1 MPASVN
7 FSAADCLP
15 SSPRAVST
23 SFACESRNAAPQIFA
38 AGNGT
43 RDTSLRMRRVPPS
56 VAAAAIAV
64 ALSASAALLGARAA
78 NADELTLKDGT
89 KIIGTIV
96 GFEAKSFRV
105 KTSYGFAE
113 VQRDQVVS
121 ISIAEAA
128 KPVSPAEN
136 PKPVLATPAP
146 EPNAKPAASANPAA
160 QDAKSSALPTKSESA
175 HEVKSAPGNASTTKP
190 AASAAK
196 PATSSA
202 KTPAPAAASRAN
214 SKPSS
219 ATIAAPSDAKPS
231 AEPSAASVDASKPA
245 ALAPIHEEVSGN
257 VYTNETYHFEMYKP
271 PDWEIIDGAR
281 SILPGAIAAMGT
293 EDATTYLL
301 VGQEPSAKS
310 LAGAMDATEDRLEN
324 VMENYRPLGQER
336 VTVSGSSAIA
346 QHFRGSVDE
355 HDWSGVVVLVP
366 HGSHV
371 YAIFGM
377 TRADNDLVQIEENVI
392 ARTISS
398 FQFYQ

>member
-1 MPASVN
+1 
-7 FSAADCLP
+7 
-15 SSPRAVST
+15 
-23 SFACESRNAAPQIFA
+23 
-38 AGNGT
+38 
-43 RDTSLRMRRVPPS
+43 MRRVPPS
-56 VAAAAIAV
+56 VAAAAIVV
-64 ALSASAALLGARAA
+64 ALSASAALLGARTAK
-78 NADELTLKDGT
+78 ADELTLKDGT

-121 ISIAEAA
+121 IRIAEAA
-128 KPVSPAEN
+128 
-136 PKPVLATPAP
+136 TPAP
-146 EPNAKPAASANPAA
+146 KTNAKPTASANPAPA
-160 QDAKSSALPTKSESA
+160 PTKSEPA
-175 HEVKSAPGNASTTKP
+175 HEVKSPPNASPIKP
-190 AASAAK
+190 AAVAAK
-196 PATSSA
+196 PQDSA
-202 KTPAPAAASRAN
+202 AAASARAHSRLGGETTPAPGAPVKTASTPAAS
-214 SKPSS
+214 SVP
-219 ATIAAPSDAKPS
+219 AAPAPMTN
-231 AEPSAASVDASKPA
+231 ASVDASKPA
-245 ALAPIHEEVSGN
+245 ALAPIREKVSGN
-257 VYTNETYHFEMYKP
+257 IYTNETYRFEMYKP

-301 VGQEPSAKS
+301 VGQEPSTKS
-310 LAGAMDATEDRLEN
+310 LAGAMDATEGRLQN
-324 VMENYRPLGQER
+324 VMENYRPLGEER

-355 HDWSGVVVLVP
+355 HDWSGVVVLLP

-398 FQFYQ
+398 FQFTASN

>member
-1 MPASVN
+1 
-7 FSAADCLP
+7 
-15 SSPRAVST
+15 
-23 SFACESRNAAPQIFA
+23 
-38 AGNGT
+38 
-43 RDTSLRMRRVPPS
+43 MRRVPPS
-56 VAAAAIAV
+56 VAAAAIVV
-64 ALSASAALLGARAA
+64 ALSASAALLGARTA

-89 KIIGTIV
+89 KITGTIV

-136 PKPVLATPAP
+136 PKPAAATPAP
-146 EPNAKPAASANPAA
+146 EPNAKPTASANPVA
-160 QDAKSSALPTKSESA
+160 QDAKSSALPTKSGSA
-175 HEVKSAPGNASTTKP
+175 REVKSASPNASASKP
-190 AASAAK
+190 AATGAK
-196 PATSSA
+196 PAMSAA

-214 SKPSS
+214 SKPSG
-219 ATIAAPSDAKPS
+219 ATIAAPAHAAAPAKAASADATAS

-245 ALAPIHEEVSGN
+245 ALTPVREEVSGN
-257 VYTNETYHFEMYKP
+257 VYTNETYRFEMYKP
-271 PDWEIIDGAR
+271 PDWEIIEGAR

-310 LAGAMDATEDRLEN
+310 LAGAMDATEGRLQN
-324 VMENYRPLGQER
+324 VMENYRPLGEER

-355 HDWSGVVVLVP
+355 HEWSGVVVLVP

-392 ARTISS
+392 ARAISS
-398 FQFYQ
+398 FQFSQ

>member
-1 MPASVN
+1 
-7 FSAADCLP
+7 
-15 SSPRAVST
+15 
-23 SFACESRNAAPQIFA
+23 
-38 AGNGT
+38 
-43 RDTSLRMRRVPPS
+43 MRRVPPS
-56 VAAAAIAV
+56 VAAAAIVV
-64 ALSASAALLGARAA
+64 ALSASAALLGAGTAK
-78 NADELTLKDGT
+78 ADELTLKDGT
-89 KIIGTIV
+89 KITGTIV

-136 PKPVLATPAP
+136 PKPAAATPAP
-146 EPNAKPAASANPAA
+146 KANAKPTASANPAPA
-160 QDAKSSALPTKSESA
+160 ATKSGPA
-175 HEVKSAPGNASTTKP
+175 REVKSAPNASKP
-190 AASAAK
+190 AALAAK
-196 PATSSA
+196 PQDSA
-202 KTPAPAAASRAN
+202 PAASTRANSRLSTETTPAPGAPVKTAPTPAAS
-214 SKPSS
+214 S
-219 ATIAAPSDAKPS
+219 ASAAPAPMTD
-231 AEPSAASVDASKPA
+231 ASVDASKPG
-245 ALAPIHEEVSGN
+245 ALAPIRERVSGN
-257 VYTNETYHFEMYKP
+257 IYTNETYRFEMYKP

-301 VGQEPSAKS
+301 VGQEPSTKS
-310 LAGAMDATEDRLEN
+310 LAGAMDATEGRLQN
-324 VMENYRPLGQER
+324 VMENYRPLGEER

-355 HDWSGVVVLVP
+355 HDWSGVVVLLP

-398 FQFYQ
+398 FQFTASN